1 LLRNL
6 TTKVVAI
13 RPADLA
19 APPPPKGKAKQKRVN
34 TTAPSS
40 ANASGTATPVEGS
53 ASGDAAPKGKLYEIE
68 TLDTVIFPEGGGQP
82 FDTGKLSIFN
92 PNGEKDASLGSFV
105 VEGCLRKKLEFIH
118 LVRVPE
124 EQQGL
129 IEGLEGKEVV
139 LDVDWERRIDQ
150 VSDCILCDVS
160 LKVVV

>member
-1 LLRNL
+1 M
-6 TTKVVAI
+6 VAV

-19 APPPPKGKAKQKRVN
+19 APPPPKGKAKQKKVN

-40 ANASGTATPVEGS
+40 ADASGTATPVDGLT
-53 ASGDAAPKGKLYEIE
+53 SGDAAPKGKLYEVE

-82 FDTGKLSIFN
+82 FDTGKLSILN
-92 PNGEKDASLGSFV
+92 PNGEKDASLGFM

-150 VSDCILCDVS
+150 VSGCILSDVS
-160 LKVVV
+160 LKVVVQPTC

>member
-1 LLRNL
+1 L

-19 APPPPKGKAKQKRVN
+19 APPPPKGKAKQKKVN
-34 TTAPSS
+34 TTASSS
-40 ANASGTATPVEGS
+40 ANVSGTATPVDGLT
-53 ASGDAAPKGKLYEIE
+53 SGDAAPKGKLYEIE

-82 FDTGKLSIFN
+82 FDAGKLSVLN
-92 PNGEKDASLGSFV
+92 PDGEKDASLGSFV
-105 VEGCLRKKLEFIH
+105 VEGCLRKKLEFVH

-129 IEGLEGKEVV
+129 IEGLEGREVV

-150 VSDCILCDVS
+150 VSSFRINVVPS
-160 LKVVV
+160 EVVVWLAC